1 MLRIIR
7 NVLLC
12 YAMRI
17 QLWPTLIDVHNYV
30 LVLGLKL
37 RNIIN

>member
-1 MLRIIR
+1 MRIIS

-17 QLWPTLIDVHNYV
+17 QLWPTHIDVHNYL
-30 LVLGLKL
+30 LVLGSKL